1 LPRET
6 GNRVSEGSPAH
17 WAGGHPSKEITT
29 NDDVKRILVVSRS
42 TKYSSKGVHYGIS
55 LARALGAELF
65 VLHVFDDVFRLEQWQ
80 LPIPSLR
87 AFEEE
92 YRAMQERVKGEID
105 EMIWNEHAKG
115 LPIQVLMRDGNP
127 ERETLQVVE
136 ENKIDLLIII
146 AYSEGRLE
154 HFLFGRTNEDLL
166 RKLPCSVLF
175 VKKHLGKIP
184 YRD

>member
-1 LPRET
+1 M
-6 GNRVSEGSPAH
+6 H
-17 WAGGHPSKEITT
+17 
-29 NDDVKRILVVSRS
+29 DVKRILVVSRS

-55 LARALGAELF
+55 LARAIGAELF
-65 VLHVFDDVFRLEQWQ
+65 VLHVFDDVFRLEHWQ

-92 YRAMQERVKGEID
+92 YRAMQERVKEEID
-105 EMIWNEHAKG
+105 EMIRSEHAKG
-115 LPIQVLMRDGNP
+115 LRIQVLMRDGNP
-127 ERETLQVVE
+127 EREILQVVE

-175 VKKHLGKIP
+175 VKKEPAKIP